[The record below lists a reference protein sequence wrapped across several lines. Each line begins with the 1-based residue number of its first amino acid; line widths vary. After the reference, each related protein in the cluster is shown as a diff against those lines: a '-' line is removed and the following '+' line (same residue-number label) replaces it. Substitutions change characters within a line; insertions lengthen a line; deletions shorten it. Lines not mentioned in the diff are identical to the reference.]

1 MNQSIR
7 VIAAALG
14 VSDVIASIEYGYN
27 DEQDGRKPDDT

>member
-14 VSDVIASIEYGYN
+14 VSVVIASIEHGYN